1 MFDVNPKII
10 SQTLESCWRQDTLE
24 HYQEDEEYFALD
36 FSKEKDARYAIR
48 KWLKQSDWS
57 DIPRKNLY
65 RETLRY
71 IITSGKGLEADIWLP
86 GIDDENEYPSTDQE
100 DFNSWK
106 KNYKNFLLILWD
118 EWFHER
124 FVPAD
129 LSQYRERI
137 DDEFVQFPHMPELWK
152 KPIYKD

>member
-36 FSKEKDARYAIR
+36 FSKEKDARHAIR

-57 DIPRKNLY
+57 DTPRKNLY

-71 IITSGKGLEADIWLP
+71 IITL
-86 GIDDENEYPSTDQE
+86 GI
-100 DFNSWK
+100 
-106 KNYKNFLLILWD
+106 
-118 EWFHER
+118 
-124 FVPAD
+124 
-129 LSQYRERI
+129 
-137 DDEFVQFPHMPELWK
+137 
-152 KPIYKD
+152 